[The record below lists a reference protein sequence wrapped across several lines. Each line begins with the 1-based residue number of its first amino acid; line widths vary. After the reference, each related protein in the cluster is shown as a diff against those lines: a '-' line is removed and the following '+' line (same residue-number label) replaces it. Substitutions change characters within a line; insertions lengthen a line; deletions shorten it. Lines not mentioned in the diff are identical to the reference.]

1 MRILNNVKL
10 IFTCVF
16 TIVCTVLSY
25 WLLPLSL
32 DIISGTNVLYSL
44 FIGILIVPI
53 SLGLFIS
60 GILGTFSLIISGIMN
75 KTKIWWILGIII
87 LLANLG
93 AVVITILSKTTIEL
107 PFLS

>member
-1 MRILNNVKL
+1 MRILSNLKL
-10 IFTCVF
+10 IFTCAL
-16 TIVCTVLSY
+16 TIVCTILSY

-32 DIISGTNVLYSL
+32 DIVLGTNILYSII
-44 FIGILIVPI
+44 IGILIVPI

-60 GILGTFSLIISGIMN
+60 GIFGTFSLIISGVMN

-93 AVVITILSKTTIEL
+93 AVILTILSKTTIQL